1 MYSQTKSQGFDPLA
15 IHTSGIYEKG
25 EVTSRI

>member
-15 IHTSGIYEKG
+15 IHILGIYEKG
-25 EVTSRI
+25 EVTSCI